1 MVGLFVRAVILAC
14 LSLTA
19 FAQAEPAPVDS
30 QELISRHHESLFDDL
45 KKPYVGIAQGPEIV
59 EFFDYGCSHCRKTH
73 GEVKKLAKTT
83 KVIMVEFPIMGPNSE
98 LASRLA
104 LAAQKQGKYEPIH
117 DALMTLEEPLN
128 DDTIAKLAKVHGLDL
143 IKLNTDRNSLEVTTE
158 LLKNRQ
164 LAFSLGIM
172 GTPAFVTKNQILSG
186 SRTAEQLKKEI
197 QTTVI
202 TLSI

>member
-1 MVGLFVRAVILAC
+1 MVGSLIKAAFLVC
-14 LSLTA
+14 FSLST

-45 KKPYVGIAQGPEIV
+45 SKPYVGIVQGPEVV
-59 EFFDYGCSHCRKTH
+59 EFFDYGCSHCRTTH
-73 GEVKKLAKTT
+73 AEIKKLAKST

-104 LAAQKQGKYEPIH
+104 LAAQKQGKYEQVH
-117 DALMTLEEPLN
+117 DALMTTEEPLN
-128 DDTIAKLAKVHGLDL
+128 DAYIAKLAQTYSLDL
-143 IKLNTDRNSLEVTTE
+143 NKLNADRNSPEVTTA
-158 LLKNRQ
+158 LIKNRQ

-186 SRTAEQLKKEI
+186 SRTAEELKKEI

-202 TLSI
+202 TLNI